1 MTLSGLLR
9 NEGWRFSGGLPSGYF
24 DALFEYAFTCGDS
37 ESKEVMSSKFS
48 RGEAGGWV
56 LPLAGGRATRA
67 ASGHHT
73 GPHPL
78 LAKRSHGWID

>member
-73 GPHPL
+73 GPRPL